1 MKALFTSLYFATALG
16 WVAVGALGAWGE
28 MPTYAPHAWLSLSIG
43 ALMLALFAVQYTYR
57 ASGTPWPTR
66 STEPRRIAL
75 RWLDY
80 VKAGI
85 CWLHAFKHTYA
96 IEPGLYYVGER
107 YDRNAPLLVTSN
119 YHLTVFTLLRHVGS
133 LNVRLLIVD
142 TDGINVWCAAGKGK
156 LSNAAIEEELAHYE
170 RGLLT
175 GEPWLTLVLPKLAFA
190 GVDIRGLREEKIR
203 PLIGPVYAK
212 DLPAYLSQKKLT
224 SQTDDHVVF
233 GFLSR
238 LFTWLPGF
246 LQAMGYTLAPVLV
259 LVVAQGGWVSDAP
272 LVLLGVSA
280 VTATL
285 YPLLFPFIPGRRFAV
300 KGLWLAALL
309 GLGLAGLYGVG
320 MLETSVFVPTL
331 LFTIAS
337 GMFFGLA
344 YTGNSA
350 VSNYSRIRAET
361 ASFLPIEALFY
372 VASFVA
378 FVSFGVWG

>member
-1 MKALFTSLYFATALG
+1 MKALGTMLYFATALG
-16 WVAVGALGAWGE
+16 WAAVGALGFWGE
-28 MPTYAPHAWLSLSIG
+28 MPAYAPHAWLSLAVGG
-43 ALMLALFAVQYTYR
+43 AMLSLYAIQWTYR
-57 ASGTPWPTR
+57 PSGAAWPER
-66 STEPRRIAL
+66 AAEPRRIGL
-75 RWLDY
+75 RWIDY
-80 VKAGI
+80 VKAAI
-85 CWLHAFKHTYA
+85 SWLHAFKHTYA

-107 YDRNAPLLVTSN
+107 YDRDAPLLVTSN
-119 YHLTVFTLLRHVGS
+119 YHLTVFTVLRHVGS
-133 LNVRLLIVD
+133 LNVRLLVVD
-142 TDGINVWCAAGKGK
+142 TDGINVWCAAGKGRF
-156 LSNAAIEEELAHYE
+156 SNAAIEEQLGRYE
-170 RGLLT
+170 RELLT
-175 GEPWLTLVLPKLAFA
+175 EKTWMTLVLPKLAFA
-190 GVDIRGLREEKIR
+190 GVDIRGLREKKIR

-224 SQTDDHVVF
+224 SQRDDQVVF
-233 GFLSR
+233 GFVSR

-246 LQAMGYTLAPVLV
+246 LQAMGYTLAAALI
-259 LVVAQGGWVSDAP
+259 LVVAQGGWVSEAP

-280 VTATL
+280 VIATV

-300 KGLWLAALL
+300 KGLWLSGLVS
-309 GLGLAGLYGVG
+309 LGLAGLYAAG

-361 ASFLPIEALFY
+361 ARFLPIEALFY
-372 VASFVA
+372 TASLIA